1 MTPAGEHHANGTS
14 PRPRRPRRL
23 RSAPP
28 QLNFPLVRNGLD
40 YLESVVDHLDESKSM
55 VTNRDVK
62 YAVLHLHAAVEVL
75 LKARLL
81 VEHWSL
87 VFSKPG
93 EATRKALDEAT
104 LTSVSIEHAVTRLRN
119 IAGVVITD
127 KEEKA
132 LKHLTED
139 RNKLQHFAMAAPAP
153 VIEARTGEVLDF
165 LIRFVDDELLP
176 RLSHGEKTE
185 AGETLGR
192 LRGGLASINTF
203 VRERTN
209 RIRGEVTKIGAENR
223 TIQCPECKHMAL
235 VLGEAAGPDGEPAL
249 ATCRFCTI
257 RWEQEEL
264 LYCFR
269 ADDRQDEPSQLNT
282 CPQCREWT
290 LGWGIRVLS
299 DPEKDVPFCFAC
311 SVAFPSVVPC
321 DRCAR
326 PVDHAGDSGETL
338 CGRCWDDAVEED
350 RYGREDPTDYGYD
363 EEPG

>member
-1 MTPAGEHHANGTS
+1 M
-14 PRPRRPRRL
+14 
-23 RSAPP
+23 
-28 QLNFPLVRNGLD
+28 RNGLD
-40 YLESVVDHLDESKSM
+40 YLESVVNHLDENESL
-55 VTNRDVK
+55 VTPRDVK
-62 YAVLHLHAAVEVL
+62 YAVLHLQAAVEVL

-87 VFSKPG
+87 VFSNPG

-104 LTSVSIEHAVTRLRN
+104 LSSVSTEHAVTRLRN
-119 IAGVVITD
+119 IAGVDITD
-127 KEEKA
+127 KEATA
-132 LKHLTED
+132 LKHLAKD
-139 RNKLQHFAMAAPAP
+139 RNKLQHFAMTAPAP

-176 RLSHGEKTE
+176 RLNHEEKTE
-185 AGETLGR
+185 VGETLGR

-203 VRERTN
+203 VRKRTN
-209 RIRGEVTKIGAENR
+209 RIRGEVTKAGAENR
-223 TIQCPECKHMAL
+223 TIKCPECDHLAL
-235 VLGEAAGPDGEPAL
+235 VLGEAAGPDGETAW
-249 ATCRFCTI
+249 ATCRFCMI

-264 LYCFR
+264 LYCFLE
-269 ADDRQDEPSQLNT
+269 DDRGETSELNT

-350 RYGREDPTDYGYD
+350 RYGREDPTDYGYA